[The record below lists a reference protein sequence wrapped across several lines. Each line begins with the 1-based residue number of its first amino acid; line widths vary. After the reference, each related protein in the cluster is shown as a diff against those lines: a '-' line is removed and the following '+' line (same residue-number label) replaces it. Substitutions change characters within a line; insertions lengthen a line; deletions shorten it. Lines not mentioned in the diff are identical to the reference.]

1 MRIDK
6 YLANMN
12 VGSRKEVH
20 VLIKKGMVTVNDQL
34 VKTPKEQVKE
44 SDQVLVDGQEVNYQ
58 KYHYFLMNKPKGV
71 LSATEDRSQ
80 RTVISLLKPRD
91 RYQGITPVGRLDK
104 DTTGLLLLTNDGQ
117 LNHELL
123 APNRH
128 VAKIYRAQIAGV
140 ADESTVKTFSSGM
153 TLGDGTKLKPAQLT
167 ILKQDEE
174 HDSSEI
180 EIEISEGKYHQ
191 IKRMFGAV
199 GMKVVELE
207 RISMGK
213 LKLPAGLKRGKYVEL
228 SVDEVKRIISN
239 T

>member
-20 VLIKKGMVTVNDQL
+20 QLIKKGIVAVNGTT
-34 VKTPKEQVKE
+34 VKTPKQQVKE
-44 SDQVLVDGQEVNYQ
+44 SDQVTVNGDAVAYQ
-58 KYHYFLMNKPKGV
+58 KYHYFLLNKPKGV

-80 RTVISLLKPRD
+80 PTVISILAPQD
-91 RYQGITPVGRLDK
+91 RYQGIVPVGRLDK

-123 APNRH
+123 APGKH
-128 VAKIYRAQIAGV
+128 VDKVYRAEIAGV
-140 ADESTVKTFSSGM
+140 ANDATVKTFASGM
-153 TLGDGTKLKPAQLT
+153 TLGDGTKLQPAELK
-167 ILKQDEE
+167 ILSQDEE
-174 HDSSEI
+174 HDRSTTEI
-180 EIEISEGKYHQ
+180 KIREGKYHQ

-199 GMKVVELE
+199 GMKVLELE

-213 LKLPAGLKRGKYVEL
+213 LTLPANLKRGEYLEL
-228 SVDEVKRIISN
+228 KLEDIIK
-239 T
+239 

>member
-1 MRIDK
+1 
-6 YLANMN
+6 MN

-20 VLIKKGMVTVNDQL
+20 QLIKKGIVAINGQTIKMPKEKVAETDEVTVNGEKI
-34 VKTPKEQVKE
+34 V
-44 SDQVLVDGQEVNYQ
+44 YQ

-80 RTVISLLKPRD
+80 RTVISLLKPQD
-91 RYQGITPVGRLDK
+91 QYQGITPVGRLDK

-123 APNRH
+123 APNKH
-128 VAKIYRAQIAGV
+128 VDKIYRAKIAGV
-140 ADESTVKTFSSGM
+140 ADDETVKTFASGM
-153 TLGDGTKLKPAQLT
+153 TLGDGTKLKPAELK
-167 ILKQDEE
+167 ILAQDEE

-180 EIEISEGKYHQ
+180 EIKIREGKYHQ

-207 RISMGK
+207 RISMGN
-213 LKLPAGLKRGKYVEL
+213 LKLPEDLKRGNYIEL
-228 SVDEVKRIISN
+228 SLDEVNKIK
-239 T
+239 

>member
-20 VLIKKGMVTVNDQL
+20 QLIKKGIVTVNGKT
-34 VKTPKEQVKE
+34 VKTPKEKVAETDKVAVNGKE
-44 SDQVLVDGQEVNYQ
+44 IDYQ

-80 RTVISLLKPRD
+80 KTVISLLNSKD
-91 RYQGITPVGRLDK
+91 QYQGIVPVGRLDK

-123 APNRH
+123 APNKH
-128 VAKIYRAQIAGV
+128 VAKVYRAEIAGV
-140 ADESTVKTFSSGM
+140 ANQDTVKTFASGM
-153 TLGDGTKLKPAQLT
+153 TLGDGTKLKPAK
-167 ILKQDEE
+167 LKVSKLDLKN
-174 HDSSEI
+174 DSSEI
-180 EIEISEGKYHQ
+180 EIKISEGKYHQ

-213 LKLPAGLKRGKYVEL
+213 LKLPANLKRGQYVEINP
-228 SVDEVKRIISN
+228 DEIK
-239 T
+239 

>member
-20 VLIKKGMVTVNDQL
+20 LLIKKGIVAVNGVT
-34 VKTPKEQVKE
+34 VKTPKQQVKE
-44 SDQVLVDGQEVNYQ
+44 SDQVTVNGDAVAYQ
-58 KYHYFLMNKPKGV
+58 KYHYFLLNKPKGV

-80 RTVISLLKPRD
+80 PTVISLLAPQD
-91 RYQGITPVGRLDK
+91 RYQGIVPVGRLDK

-123 APNRH
+123 APNKH
-128 VAKIYRAQIAGV
+128 VDKIYRAKIAGV
-140 ADESTVKTFSSGM
+140 ADDETVKTFEAGM
-153 TLGDGTKLKPAQLT
+153 TLGDGTKLQPAELK
-167 ILKQDEE
+167 ILSQDEE
-174 HDSSEI
+174 HGRSTI
-180 EIEISEGKYHQ
+180 EIKIREGKYHQ

-207 RISMGK
+207 RISMGD
-213 LKLPAGLKRGKYVEL
+213 LTLPANLKRGEYLEL
-228 SVDEVKRIISN
+228 KLEDIIK
-239 T
+239 

>member
-1 MRIDK
+1 
-6 YLANMN
+6 MN

-20 VLIKKGMVTVNDQL
+20 QLIKKGIVAINGQSIKMPKEKVAETDEVTVNGEKI
-34 VKTPKEQVKE
+34 V
-44 SDQVLVDGQEVNYQ
+44 YQ

-80 RTVISLLKPRD
+80 RTVISLLNLKD
-91 RYQGITPVGRLDK
+91 QYQGIVPVGRLDK

-123 APNRH
+123 APNKH
-128 VAKIYRAQIAGV
+128 VDKIYRAKIAGV
-140 ADESTVKTFSSGM
+140 ADDETVKTFASGM
-153 TLGDGTKLKPAQLT
+153 TLGDGTKLKPAELK
-167 ILKQDEE
+167 ILAQDEE

-180 EIEISEGKYHQ
+180 EIKIREGKYHQ

-207 RISMGK
+207 RISMGN
-213 LKLPAGLKRGKYVEL
+213 LKLPEDLKRGNYIEL
-228 SVDEVKRIISN
+228 SLDEVNKIK
-239 T
+239 

>member
-12 VGSRKEVH
+12 VGSRKGVH
-20 VLIKKGMVTVNDQL
+20 VLIKKGIITVNGDV
-34 VKTPKEQVKE
+34 VKTPKQQVKE
-44 SDQVLVDGQEVNYQ
+44 SDEVLVDGQEVNYQ

-80 RTVISLLKPRD
+80 RTVISLLKPQD
-91 RYQGITPVGRLDK
+91 QYQVITPVGRLDK
-104 DTTGLLLLTNDGQ
+104 DTTGLLLLINDGQ

-123 APNRH
+123 APNKH
-128 VAKIYRAQIAGV
+128 VDKIYRAKIAGV
-140 ADESTVKTFSSGM
+140 ADEDTVKTFASGM
-153 TLGDGTKLKPAQLT
+153 TLGDGTKLKPAKLT
-167 ILKQDEE
+167 VLKQDTE

-180 EIEISEGKYHQ
+180 EIKIREGKYHQ

-207 RISMGK
+207 RISMGN
-213 LKLPAGLKRGKYVEL
+213 LKLPEDLKRGNYIEL
-228 SVDEVKRIISN
+228 SLEEVNKIK
-239 T
+239 

>member
-20 VLIKKGMVTVNDQL
+20 QLIKQGIVAVNGTV
-34 VKTPKEQVKE
+34 VKTPKQQVKE
-44 SDQVLVDGQEVNYQ
+44 SDQVTVNGDIVAYQ
-58 KYHYFLMNKPKGV
+58 KYHYFLLNKPKGV

-80 RTVISLLKPRD
+80 PTVISLLAPQD
-91 RYQGITPVGRLDK
+91 RYQGIVPVGRLDK

-123 APNRH
+123 VPGKH
-128 VAKIYRAQIAGV
+128 VDKVYRAGIAGV
-140 ADESTVKTFSSGM
+140 ANDATVKTFASGM
-153 TLGDGTKLKPAQLT
+153 TLGDGTKLQPAELK
-167 ILKQDEE
+167 ILSQDEE
-174 HDSSEI
+174 HDRSTTEI
-180 EIEISEGKYHQ
+180 KIREGKYHQ

-213 LKLPAGLKRGKYVEL
+213 LTLPANLKRGEYLEL
-228 SVDEVKRIISN
+228 KLEDIIK
-239 T
+239 

>member
-20 VLIKKGMVTVNDQL
+20 LLIKKGIVAVNGVT
-34 VKTPKEQVKE
+34 VKTPKQQVKE
-44 SDQVLVDGQEVNYQ
+44 SDQVTVNGDAVVYQ
-58 KYHYFLMNKPKGV
+58 KYHYFLLNKPKDV

-80 RTVISLLKPRD
+80 PTVISLLAPQD
-91 RYQGITPVGRLDK
+91 RYQGIVPVGRLDK

-123 APNRH
+123 APNKH
-128 VAKIYRAQIAGV
+128 VDKIYRAKIAGV
-140 ADESTVKTFSSGM
+140 ADDETVKTFAAGM
-153 TLGDGTKLKPAQLT
+153 TLGDGTKLQPAELK
-167 ILKQDEE
+167 ILSQDEE
-174 HDSSEI
+174 HGRSTI
-180 EIEISEGKYHQ
+180 EIKIREGKYHQ

-213 LKLPAGLKRGKYVEL
+213 LTLPANLKRGEYLEL
-228 SVDEVKRIISN
+228 KLEDIVG
-239 T
+239 

>member
-20 VLIKKGMVTVNDQL
+20 QLIKKGIVSVNGQT
-34 VKTPKEQVKE
+34 VKTPKEKVAE
-44 SDQVLVDGQEVNYQ
+44 TDEVTVNGEKIVYQ

-80 RTVISLLKPRD
+80 RTVISLLDLKD
-91 RYQGITPVGRLDK
+91 QYQGIVPVGRLDK

-123 APNRH
+123 APNKH
-128 VAKIYRAQIAGV
+128 VAKVYRAKIAGV
-140 ADESTVKTFSSGM
+140 ADENTVKTFASGM
-153 TLGDGTKLKPAQLT
+153 TLGDETKLKPAKLT
-167 ILKQDEE
+167 VLKQDLE

-213 LKLPAGLKRGKYVEL
+213 LKLPNNLKRGQYIEID
-228 SVDEVKRIISN
+228 VDEIK
-239 T
+239 

>member
-20 VLIKKGMVTVNDQL
+20 QLIKKGIVAVNDVI
-34 VKTPKEQVKE
+34 VKTLKQQVKE
-44 SDQVLVDGQEVNYQ
+44 SDQVTVNGDAVAYQ
-58 KYHYFLMNKPKGV
+58 KYHYFLLNKPKGV

-80 RTVISLLKPRD
+80 PTVISLLAPQD
-91 RYQGITPVGRLDK
+91 RYQGIVPVGRLDK

-123 APNRH
+123 APNKH
-128 VAKIYRAQIAGV
+128 VDKIYRAKIAGV
-140 ADESTVKTFSSGM
+140 ADDETVKTFAAGM
-153 TLGDGTKLKPAQLT
+153 TLGDGTKLQPAELK
-167 ILKQDEE
+167 ILSQDEE
-174 HDSSEI
+174 HDRSTTEI
-180 EIEISEGKYHQ
+180 KIREGKYHQ

-213 LKLPAGLKRGKYVEL
+213 LTLPANLKRGEYLEL
-228 SVDEVKRIISN
+228 KLEDIVG
-239 T
+239 

>member
-20 VLIKKGMVTVNDQL
+20 QLIKKGLVDVNGKTI
-34 VKTPKEQVKE
+34 KTPKEKINEDDV
-44 SDQVLVDGQEVNYQ
+44 VTVNGEKVAYQ
-58 KYHYFLMNKPKGV
+58 KYHYFLLNKPTGV

-80 RTVISLLKPRD
+80 KTVISLLKPED
-91 RYQGITPVGRLDK
+91 RYQGIAPVGRLDK
-104 DTTGLLLLTNDGQ
+104 DTTGLLLMTNDGQ

-123 APNRH
+123 APNKH

-140 ADESTVKTFSSGM
+140 ADDETVKIFASGM
-153 TLGDGTKLKPAQLT
+153 TLGDGTKLKPAKLK
-167 ILKQDEE
+167 ILKQDRENAT
-174 HDSSEI
+174 SEI

-199 GMKVVELE
+199 GMKVMALD
-207 RISMGK
+207 RLAMGK
-213 LKLPAGLKRGKYVEL
+213 LCLPADLKRGKYVEL
-228 SVDEVKRIISN
+228 SLDEIENVKW
-239 T
+239 

>member
-1 MRIDK
+1 
-6 YLANMN
+6 MN

-20 VLIKKGMVTVNDQL
+20 QLIKKGIVAINGQTI
-34 VKTPKEQVKE
+34 KTPKEKVAE
-44 SDQVLVDGQEVNYQ
+44 TDEVTVNGEKIVYQ

-80 RTVISLLKPRD
+80 RTVISLLNLKD
-91 RYQGITPVGRLDK
+91 QYQGIVPVGRLDK

-123 APNRH
+123 APNKH
-128 VAKIYRAQIAGV
+128 VDKIYRAKIAGV
-140 ADESTVKTFSSGM
+140 ADDETVKTFASGM
-153 TLGDGTKLKPAQLT
+153 TLGDGTKLKPAELK
-167 ILKQDEE
+167 ILAQDEE

-180 EIEISEGKYHQ
+180 EIKIREGKYHQ

-207 RISMGK
+207 RISMGN
-213 LKLPAGLKRGKYVEL
+213 LKLPEDLKRGNYIEL
-228 SVDEVKRIISN
+228 SLDEVNKIK
-239 T
+239 

>member
-6 YLANMN
+6 FLANMN

-20 VLIKKGMVTVNDQL
+20 QLIKKGIVAINGQTI
-34 VKTPKEQVKE
+34 KTPKEKVAE
-44 SDQVLVDGQEVNYQ
+44 TDEVTVNGEKIVYQ

-80 RTVISLLKPRD
+80 RTVISLLDPKD
-91 RYQGITPVGRLDK
+91 QYQRIVPVGRLDK

-123 APNRH
+123 VPNKH
-128 VAKIYRAQIAGV
+128 VVKVYRAKIAGV
-140 ADESTVKTFSSGM
+140 ADEDTVKTFASGM
-153 TLGDGTKLKPAQLT
+153 TLGDGTKLKPAKLT
-167 ILKQDEE
+167 VLKQDTE

-213 LKLPAGLKRGKYVEL
+213 LKLPNNLKRGQYVEID
-228 SVDEVKRIISN
+228 VDEIK
-239 T
+239 

>member
-12 VGSRKEVH
+12 VGSRKGVH
-20 VLIKKGMVTVNDQL
+20 VLIKKGIITVNGDV
-34 VKTPKEQVKE
+34 VKTPKQQVKE
-44 SDQVLVDGQEVNYQ
+44 SDEVLVDGQEVNYQ

-80 RTVISLLKPRD
+80 RTVISLLKPQD
-91 RYQGITPVGRLDK
+91 QYQGITPVGRLDK
-104 DTTGLLLLTNDGQ
+104 DTTGLLLLINDGQ

-123 APNRH
+123 VPNKH
-128 VAKIYRAQIAGV
+128 VDKIYRAKIAGV
-140 ADESTVKTFSSGM
+140 ADEDTVKTFASGM
-153 TLGDGTKLKPAQLT
+153 TLGDGTKLKPAKLT
-167 ILKQDEE
+167 VLKQDTE

-180 EIEISEGKYHQ
+180 EIKIREGKYHQ

-207 RISMGK
+207 RISMGN
-213 LKLPAGLKRGKYVEL
+213 LKLPEDLKRGNYIEL
-228 SVDEVKRIISN
+228 SLDEVNKIK
-239 T
+239 

>member
-20 VLIKKGMVTVNDQL
+20 VLIKKGIVTVNGDV
-34 VKTPKEQVKE
+34 VKAPKQQVKE
-44 SDQVLVDGQEVNYQ
+44 SDEILVDGQEVNYQ

-80 RTVISLLKPRD
+80 RTVISLLKPQD
-91 RYQGITPVGRLDK
+91 QYQRITPVGRLDK
-104 DTTGLLLLTNDGQ
+104 DTTGLLLLINDGQ

-123 APNRH
+123 APNKH
-128 VAKIYRAQIAGV
+128 VDKIYRAKIAGV
-140 ADESTVKTFSSGM
+140 ADDETVKTFASGM
-153 TLGDGTKLKPAQLT
+153 TLGDGTKLKPAELK
-167 ILKQDEE
+167 ILAQDEE

-180 EIEISEGKYHQ
+180 EIKIREGKYHQ

-207 RISMGK
+207 RISMGN
-213 LKLPAGLKRGKYVEL
+213 LKLPEDLKRGNYIEL
-228 SVDEVKRIISN
+228 SLDEVNKIK
-239 T
+239 

>member
-1 MRIDK
+1 
-6 YLANMN
+6 MN

-20 VLIKKGMVTVNDQL
+20 QLIKKGIVAINGQTI
-34 VKTPKEQVKE
+34 KTPKEKVAE
-44 SDQVLVDGQEVNYQ
+44 TDEVTVNGEKIVYQ

-80 RTVISLLKPRD
+80 RTVISLLDLKD
-91 RYQGITPVGRLDK
+91 QYQGIVPVGRLDK

-123 APNRH
+123 APNKH
-128 VAKIYRAQIAGV
+128 VVKVYHAKIAGV
-140 ADESTVKTFSSGM
+140 ADEDTVKTFASGM
-153 TLGDGTKLKPAQLT
+153 TLGDGTKLKPAKLT
-167 ILKQDEE
+167 VLKQDTE

-213 LKLPAGLKRGKYVEL
+213 LKLPNDLKRGQYVEIG
-228 SVDEVKRIISN
+228 VDEIK
-239 T
+239 

>member
-20 VLIKKGMVTVNDQL
+20 VLIKKGIVTVNGDV
-34 VKTPKEQVKE
+34 VKTPKQQVKE
-44 SDQVLVDGQEVNYQ
+44 SDEVLVDGQEVNYQ
-58 KYHYFLMNKPKGV
+58 KYHYFLMNKPKGL

-80 RTVISLLKPRD
+80 RTVISLLKPQD
-91 RYQGITPVGRLDK
+91 QYQEITPVGRLDK

-123 APNRH
+123 VPNKH
-128 VAKIYRAQIAGV
+128 VDKIYRAKIAGV
-140 ADESTVKTFSSGM
+140 ADDETVKTFASGM
-153 TLGDGTKLKPAQLT
+153 TLGDGTKLKPAELK
-167 ILKQDEE
+167 ILAQDEE

-180 EIEISEGKYHQ
+180 EIKIREGKYHQ

-213 LKLPAGLKRGKYVEL
+213 LKLPKDLKRGNYIEL
-228 SVDEVKRIISN
+228 SLDDVSKIK
-239 T
+239 

>member
-20 VLIKKGMVTVNDQL
+20 QLIKKGLVDVNGKTI
-34 VKTPKEQVKE
+34 KTPKEKINEDDV
-44 SDQVLVDGQEVNYQ
+44 VTVNGEKVAYQ
-58 KYHYFLMNKPKGV
+58 KYHYFLLNKPTGV

-80 RTVISLLKPRD
+80 KTVISLLKPED
-91 RYQGITPVGRLDK
+91 RYQGIAPVGRLDK
-104 DTTGLLLLTNDGQ
+104 DTTGLLLMTNDGQ

-123 APNRH
+123 APNKH

-140 ADESTVKTFSSGM
+140 ADDETVKIFASGM
-153 TLGDGTKLKPAQLT
+153 TLGDGTKLKPAKLK
-167 ILKQDEE
+167 ILKQDRENAT
-174 HDSSEI
+174 SEI

-199 GMKVVELE
+199 GMKVMALD
-207 RISMGK
+207 RLAMGK
-213 LKLPAGLKRGKYVEL
+213 LCLPADLKRGKYVEL
-228 SVDEVKRIISN
+228 SLDEIENVK
-239 T
+239 

>member
-20 VLIKKGMVTVNDQL
+20 KLIKQGLVTVNGTV
-34 VKTPKEQVKE
+34 VKTPKQKVQETDE
-44 SDQVLVDGQEVNYQ
+44 VLVGDNEVNYQ

-80 RTVISLLKPRD
+80 RTVISLLKPQD

-123 APNRH
+123 APNKH
-128 VAKIYRAQIAGV
+128 VIKTYQAEIAGI
-140 ADESTVKTFSSGM
+140 ADETTVKRFAQGM
-153 TLGDGTKLKPAQLT
+153 QLGDGTKLKPAKLK
-167 ILKQDEE
+167 ILEQHLAE
-174 HDSSEI
+174 DSSKI
-180 EIEISEGKYHQ
+180 EIKIQEGKYHQ
-191 IKRMFGAV
+191 IKRMLGAC
-199 GMKVVELE
+199 GMKVVELK
-207 RISMGK
+207 RISMGN
-213 LKLPAGLKRGKYVEL
+213 LRLDSDLTPGNYREL
-228 SVDEVKRIISN
+228 SIEEINNIK
-239 T
+239 

>member
-12 VGSRKEVH
+12 VGSRKGVH
-20 VLIKKGMVTVNDQL
+20 VLIKKGIITVNGDV
-34 VKTPKEQVKE
+34 VKTPKQQVKE
-44 SDQVLVDGQEVNYQ
+44 SDEVLVDGQEVNYQ

-80 RTVISLLKPRD
+80 RTVISLLKPQD
-91 RYQGITPVGRLDK
+91 QYQRITPVGRLDK

-123 APNRH
+123 APNKH
-128 VAKIYRAQIAGV
+128 VDKIYRAKIAGV
-140 ADESTVKTFSSGM
+140 ADDETVKTFASGM
-153 TLGDGTKLKPAQLT
+153 TLGDGTKLKPAELK
-167 ILKQDEE
+167 ILAQDEE

-180 EIEISEGKYHQ
+180 EIKIREGKYHQ

-207 RISMGK
+207 RISMGN
-213 LKLPAGLKRGKYVEL
+213 LKLPEDLKRGNYIEL
-228 SVDEVKRIISN
+228 SLDEVNKIK
-239 T
+239 

>member
-1 MRIDK
+1 
-6 YLANMN
+6 MN

-20 VLIKKGMVTVNDQL
+20 QLIKKGIVAINGQTIKMPKEKVAEMDEVTVNGEKI
-34 VKTPKEQVKE
+34 V
-44 SDQVLVDGQEVNYQ
+44 YQ

-80 RTVISLLKPRD
+80 RTVISLLNLKD
-91 RYQGITPVGRLDK
+91 QYQGIVPVGRLDK

-123 APNRH
+123 APNTH
-128 VAKIYRAQIAGV
+128 VDKIYRAKIAGV
-140 ADESTVKTFSSGM
+140 ADDETVKTFASGM
-153 TLGDGTKLKPAQLT
+153 TLGDGTKLKPAELK
-167 ILKQDEE
+167 ILAQDEE

-180 EIEISEGKYHQ
+180 EIKIREGKYHQ

-207 RISMGK
+207 RISMGN
-213 LKLPAGLKRGKYVEL
+213 LKLPEDLKRGNYIEL
-228 SVDEVKRIISN
+228 SLDEVNKIK
-239 T
+239 